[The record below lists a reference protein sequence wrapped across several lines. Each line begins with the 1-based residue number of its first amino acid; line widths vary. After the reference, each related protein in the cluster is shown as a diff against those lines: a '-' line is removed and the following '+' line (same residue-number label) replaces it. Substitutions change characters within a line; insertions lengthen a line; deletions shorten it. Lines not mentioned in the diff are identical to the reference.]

1 MASVD
6 ALRRRRAPAPPVEPG
21 AERAPEAGARLGAG
35 AARSPGWLGLVLLVL
50 AGSFALRVW
59 GASHGMP
66 YAYNAD
72 ENAHFVPKA
81 IGLFGHGWNPHYFVN
96 PPAYTYLLHIV
107 FDVWFGGRHGVSQAY
122 AHDPTEVFV
131 VARVT
136 AAATGTLAVWLLYL
150 AGARLFDRRV
160 GLLAATLM
168 GVAFLPVFYAHLALN
183 DVPTLAPICLALWGT
198 AGVLRRGRVVDYLVA
213 GVGLG
218 LACATKYTG
227 GIVLLPLLAAAGAQL
242 RAPGG
247 AGAAVRGLALA
258 ALAALAAFAAA
269 NPYALLSFSEFRE
282 GLTHQTSVADDAAG
296 KLGTT
301 QSSGQLYYLWT
312 FTWGLG
318 VVPAL
323 AAVAAVVALARDELR
338 LAWVLVPAPVLFIAF
353 MGTQSRFFGRWLI
366 PVFPMVCLLAAYLVV
381 EIALRAS
388 LRRPALRPALLAAA
402 VVALCGQ
409 GLVYA
414 LHEGM
419 VLSRP
424 DTRNAA
430 RAWLHAHVPA
440 RTKIVVEPVV
450 PDGWAQDVGHPLD
463 EGNGN
468 RWVKYATS
476 RSNRANDGSILPGQ
490 GRVVNIEDYE
500 RTLFPG
506 LIDKYES
513 EGYCYV
519 VTGSTQRGRA
529 EAQPAVVPDAI
540 DYYRELERRG
550 HVVHRESPFAPGARP
565 VGFNFD
571 FSFDYYPLA
580 YERPG
585 AVMTIYRLDGGRCAG
600 S

>member
-1 MASVD
+1 MAAVD
-6 ALRRRRAPAPPVEPG
+6 ALRRRRTQTEPTEPA
-21 AERAPEAGARLGAG
+21 ARAPT
-35 AARSPGWLGLVLLVL
+35 AARPRPWARVHWGWALGVTLVL

-59 GASHGMP
+59 GAGHGMP

-107 FDVWFGGRHGVSQAY
+107 FDVWFGGRDGVSRAY
-122 AHDPTEVFV
+122 ASDPTEVFV

-150 AGARLFDRRV
+150 AGARFFDRRV
-160 GLLAATLM
+160 GLLAAALM
-168 GVAFLPVFYAHLALN
+168 GVAFLPVFYSHLALN

-198 AGVLRRGRVVDYLVA
+198 AGVLRRGRAIDYLAA
-213 GVGLG
+213 GVGVG

-227 GIVLLPLLAAAGAQL
+227 GIVLLPLVAAATAQL

-247 AGAAVRGLALA
+247 AAPAARGLVLAAVAA
-258 ALAALAAFAAA
+258 ALAFFAA

-296 KLGTT
+296 KLGST
-301 QSSGQLYYLWT
+301 QTSGQLYYLWT

-318 VVPAL
+318 VVPAG
-323 AAVAAVVALARDELR
+323 AAIGAIFVLARDELR
-338 LAWVLVPAPVLFIAF
+338 LMLVLAPAPIIFTAF

-366 PVFPMVCLLAAYLVV
+366 PVFPMVCLLAAYL
-381 EIALRAS
+381 ALEVALQLS
-388 LRRPALRPALLAAA
+388 QRRPALRPTLMALA

-424 DTRNAA
+424 DTRNEA
-430 RAWLHAHVPA
+430 RRWLKDNVPA

-450 PDGWAQDVGHPLD
+450 PDSWAQDVGHPLPQ
-463 EGNGN
+463 GNGN
-468 RWVKYATS
+468 RWTKYATS
-476 RSNRANDGSILPGQ
+476 RSNRANDGSIIPGE
-490 GRVVNIEDYE
+490 GRIVNIEDYE

-506 LIDKYES
+506 LIDKYEA

-529 EAQPAVVPDAI
+529 EAQPDVVPDAI
-540 DYYRELERRG
+540 AYYRELARRG
-550 HVVHRESPFAPGARP
+550 RVVHEESPFHAGADR

-585 AVMTIYRLDGGRCAG
+585 AVMTIYRLMGGQCAG
-600 S
+600 P

>member
-1 MASVD
+1 MAAVD
-6 ALRRRRAPAPPVEPG
+6 ALRRRRSQTEPTEPAARVPT
-21 AERAPEAGARLGAG
+21 AARLRPW
-35 AARSPGWLGLVLLVL
+35 ARVHWGWALGVTLVL

-59 GASHGMP
+59 GAGHGMP

-107 FDVWFGGRHGVSQAY
+107 FDVWFGGRDGVSRAY
-122 AHDPTEVFV
+122 ASDPTEVFV

-150 AGARLFDRRV
+150 AGARFFDRRV
-160 GLLAATLM
+160 GLLAAALM
-168 GVAFLPVFYAHLALN
+168 GVAFLPVFYSHLALN

-198 AGVLRRGRVVDYLVA
+198 AGVLRRGRAIDYLAA
-213 GVGLG
+213 GVGVG

-227 GIVLLPLLAAAGAQL
+227 GIVLLPLIAAAAAQL

-247 AGAAVRGLALA
+247 AAPAVRGLVLA
-258 ALAALAAFAAA
+258 AVAAAVAFFAA

-296 KLGTT
+296 KLGST
-301 QSSGQLYYLWT
+301 QTSGQLYYLWT

-318 VVPAL
+318 VVPAG
-323 AAVAAVVALARDELR
+323 AAIGAIFVLARDELR
-338 LAWVLVPAPVLFIAF
+338 LMLVLAPAPIIFTAF
-353 MGTQSRFFGRWLI
+353 MGTQSRFFGRWLM
-366 PVFPMVCLLAAYLVV
+366 PVFPMVCLLAAYLVLEV
-381 EIALRAS
+381 ALQLS
-388 LRRPALRPALLAAA
+388 QRRPAMRPTLIALA

-424 DTRNAA
+424 DTRNEA
-430 RAWLHAHVPA
+430 RQWLKDHVPA

-450 PDGWAQDVGHPLD
+450 PDSWAQDVGHPLPQ
-463 EGNGN
+463 GNGN
-468 RWVKYATS
+468 RWTKYATS
-476 RSNRANDGSILPGQ
+476 RSNRANDGSIIPGE
-490 GRVVNIEDYE
+490 GRIVNIEDYE

-506 LIDKYES
+506 LIDKYEA
-513 EGYCYV
+513 EGFCYV
-519 VTGSTQRGRA
+519 ITGSTQRGRA
-529 EAQPAVVPDAI
+529 EAQPDVVPDAI
-540 DYYRELERRG
+540 AYYRELARRG
-550 HVVHRESPFAPGARP
+550 TVVHEESPFHAGAAR

-585 AVMTIYRLDGGRCAG
+585 AVMTIYRLMGGQCAG
-600 S
+600 P